1 MVLAVGDISYKK
13 HAKEVLQHYFK
24 AHSIPHVFIE
34 EVPKNI
40 DLKDSHPSWWKLL
53 AHSILPN
60 IDFIICWDL
69 DLLPSTA
76 TVNVISDFNMNR
88 LCMAVDS
95 TKRNFP
101 EEEICKMMPNFRYNG
116 GLIGIPKSMQGFT
129 KFVFESNA
137 PGELPSYEQYYLN
150 ECIAVNKI
158 PLYELPSDF
167 NVFYGHPHFNEAR
180 LQHYT
185 GSEEA
190 KSFITSHYER
200 YFGIQTSTESVAE
213 PSYKKYDT
221 RINMISDL
229 VPEGAA
235 ICEMGVFKG
244 DMAKFVDRLIN
255 PSLFVLIDFFTGIT
269 GSGDQDGN
277 NFEYVDLE
285 QSYNQLRKYFEKNP
299 NIKILKNDTVSGL
312 AQFPDESFDMIYI
325 DADHSYEGC
334 KRDLEASY
342 KKLKKGGYLMGH
354 DYEMNMKK
362 AKTTY
367 SFGVKKAVDEF
378 CKNYNET
385 ICAKGYDGCVSYA
398 IRKT

>member
-1 MVLAVGDISYKK
+1 MVLAVGDIDYKK
-13 HAKEVLQHYFK
+13 NAKEVLEDYFNK
-24 AHSIPHVFIE
+24 NSIPYVFIE
-34 EVPKNI
+34 EAPKNL
-40 DLKDSHPSWWKLL
+40 DLKGAHPSWWKLL
-53 AHSILPN
+53 AHSIIPN
-60 IDFIICWDL
+60 KDFIICWDL
-69 DLLPSTA
+69 DLLPSSA
-76 TVNVISDFNMNR
+76 TINVISDFNMNM

-101 EEEICKMMPNFRYNG
+101 DSAVCQQLPNFKYNG

-129 KFVFESNA
+129 KFVFDSNA
-137 PGELPSYEQYYLN
+137 PGTLPSYEQYYLN

-158 PLYELPSDF
+158 PMHELPSDF
-167 NVFYGHPHFNEAR
+167 NVFYGHPHFEVAR

-190 KSFITSHYER
+190 KLFISQHYNN
-200 YFGIQTSTESVAE
+200 YFGIKTPTVE

-244 DMAKFVDRLIN
+244 DMAKFVDKLIN

-299 NIKILKNDTVSGL
+299 NIKILQNDTVSGL
-312 AQFPDESFDMIYI
+312 AQFPNESFDMIYI

-354 DYEMNMKK
+354 DYEMNMNK
-362 AKTTY
+362 AKKSY
-367 SFGVKKAVDEF
+367 FFGVKKAVDEF
-378 CKNYNET
+378 CKNYSET